1 MLIIKLS
8 ADKKGQ
14 INKITKKLK
23 QGTRDVNHWMLG
35 LFFPLKA
42 AKVELGLTAAS
53 SERYYGTKFSR
64 SFYGVHLGPFF
75 FGLAYAD
82 LGWLIV
88 SYRALRQDLVTR
100 EASLPVCM

>member
-1 MLIIKLS
+1 
-8 ADKKGQ
+8 
-14 INKITKKLK
+14 
-23 QGTRDVNHWMLG
+23 MLG

-53 SERYYGTKFSR
+53 SDRYYGTKFSR
-64 SFYGVHLGPFF
+64 SLNGVHLGPFF

-88 SYRALRQDLVTR
+88 SYRAAKTRPSDKGSKPTHVYVIAFSKSGSTPVLVH
-100 EASLPVCM
+100 SNIIVLGW